1 MNLDDLK
8 KEIPFKWRVQSFSK
22 HKETASCVAYV
33 DARDVQD
40 ILDKVC
46 GQDKWQC
53 KYEEHKGNLF
63 CSIGVLVPTKD
74 QGYDLWVW
82 KSDCGTESN
91 VEKQK
96 GEASDAFKRAAVMW
110 GVGRFL
116 YAKDIVYLKS
126 NEKKT
131 SSNYPYAIDGNGQ
144 KIWDIT
150 KHCNGLKT
158 VEKPAPVIAIDLT
171 EAKRLMDTA
180 TDLKEL
186 GARWTQIKNHQS
198 NEVIL
203 KAKDD
208 RKKFLTTNL

>member
-1 MNLDDLK
+1 MNLEDLK

-40 ILDKVC
+40 VLDNVC
-46 GQDKWQC
+46 GQDGWQC

-63 CSIGVLVPTKD
+63 CSIGIDINEGNK
-74 QGYDLWVW
+74 QGWVW

-110 GVGRFL
+110 GIGRFL

-131 SSNYPYAIDGNGQ
+131 NSNYPYAIDDNGQ

-150 KHCNGLKT
+150 KHCNSLSGNKT
-158 VEKPAPVIAIDLT
+158 PTKAIVIDVT

-186 GARWTQIKNHQS
+186 GTRWTSIKAHQS
-198 NEVIL
+198 NEVII
-203 KAKDD
+203 KAKDA
-208 RKKFLTTNL
+208 RKKFLTSN